1 MIQKKNSLLLKDG
14 YVING
19 FSLIEMAMVLLI
31 IGIIAGSIF
40 KGKDIVEA
48 AQIRSVANDV
58 NCIRVAY
65 NNYVVTY
72 NSRPGNDNT
81 ASDKFT
87 GAENGSGNLQYSEE
101 DTKKVF
107 QHLYYAGLINSPS
120 FKTPKI
126 GGEYNFVY
134 ENDQLKLKI
143 SNGARGVVNKKQANL
158 IRAKIEEI
166 VGNDVNIDIK
176 EEEQKC
182 IITVGIN

>member
-1 MIQKKNSLLLKDG
+1 LLKKSVVD
-14 YVING
+14 G
-19 FSLIEMAMVLLI
+19 FSLIEMAMVLLV

-40 KGKDIVEA
+40 KGKDIVES
-48 AQIRSVANDV
+48 AQIRSVANDIE
-58 NCIRVAY
+58 CLRVAY

-72 NSRPGNDNT
+72 NALPGNDKT
-81 ASDKFT
+81 ASSKFA

-107 QHLYYAGLINSPS
+107 SHLYCAGLINSPT

-126 GGEYNFVY
+126 GGTYSFVY

-143 SNGARGVVNKKQANL
+143 SNGTKGVLNKKQASL
-158 IRAKIEEI
+158 LKAKIEEVI
-166 VGNDVNIDIK
+166 GQETNIEIK

-182 IITVGIN
+182 IVTVGIS